1 MSDMK
6 LQPRNGLTYGQTV
19 VEIIKEMTAEMNK
32 QTTRQMRNQN
42 KFMFVRM
49 MGHKFRD
56 LKQTSPTLFEKV
68 IEDYPHFDLK
78 RLMTMMGVSDRVSN
92 NEMSYEDASKYIG
105 NKYYK
110 EFVEPNIDL
119 PASEPTIT
127 EIEDDDDDNNNENN
141 NENNDTFETKQ
152 S

>member
-1 MSDMK
+1 MSDTK

-19 VEIIKEMTAEMNK
+19 VQIIQEMITEMNK
-32 QTTRQMRNQN
+32 PNTRQMRNQN

-68 IEDYPHFDLK
+68 IEDHPNFDLK

-110 EFVEPNIDL
+110 EFVEPNIEL
-119 PASEPTIT
+119 PSAEPTIT
-127 EIEDDDDDNNNENN
+127 EVDDEDNDNNNDN
-141 NENNDTFETKQ
+141 NNDTTETKQ
-152 S
+152 QQ

>member
-1 MSDMK
+1 MSDTK

-19 VEIIKEMTAEMNK
+19 VQIIQEMITEMNK
-32 QTTRQMRNQN
+32 PNTRQMRNQN

-68 IEDYPHFDLK
+68 IEDHPHFDLK

-110 EFVEPNIDL
+110 EFVEPNIEL
-119 PASEPTIT
+119 PPAEPTIT
-127 EIEDDDDDNNNENN
+127 EVDDDDNDNN
-141 NENNDTFETKQ
+141 NDNNNDISETKQ